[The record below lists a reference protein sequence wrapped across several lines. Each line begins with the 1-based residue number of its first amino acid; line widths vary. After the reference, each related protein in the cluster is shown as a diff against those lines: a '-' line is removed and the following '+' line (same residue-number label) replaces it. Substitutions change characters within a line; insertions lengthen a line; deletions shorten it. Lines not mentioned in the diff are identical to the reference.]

1 MNAENEHA
9 DPKKTA
15 SGEVPQRKGRETDE
29 QRAARYAE
37 LEASYPTMTAAQ
49 YATRSRR
56 SMLTGA
62 AAALAALGGWRW
74 IQNSPEDLK
83 IPQPLRDVLEA
94 NESLWRTLYREGKQA
109 PTFDRSASSMI
120 RVNGRRGLDNEID
133 LDAWTLSV
141 RNEGDEIASYD
152 IGVLEG
158 LEKREMT
165 VEHYCVEGWS
175 HIVTWGGVRFSDFVA
190 ANHPEIMENPPEFVS
205 LETPDRGFYVGL
217 EWAAMMHDQTLL
229 AFEVQGEPLP
239 QDHGAPLRLVTPLKY
254 GIKQLKRIGVI
265 EFTNTQPADFWGERG
280 YDWYSGL

>member
-1 MNAENEHA
+1 MPETNE
-9 DPKKTA
+9 
-15 SGEVPQRKGRETDE
+15 E
-29 QRAARYAE
+29 RAARYAE
-37 LEASYPTMTAAQ
+37 LEASYPTMTADE
-49 YATRSRR
+49 YKRRSRR
-56 SMLTGA
+56 SLITGA
-62 AAALAALGGWRW
+62 AAMVGAYSGWRW
-74 IQNSPEDLK
+74 IQNSPEDLN
-83 IPQPLRDVLEA
+83 IPQPLRDVHEA
-94 NESLWRTLYREGKQA
+94 NEALWRTLYREDKLA
-109 PTFDRSASSMI
+109 PTFDRSESSMI
-120 RVNGRRGLDNEID
+120 RVNGRRGIDEEID
-133 LDAWTLSV
+133 LDAWTMSV
-141 RNEGDEIASYD
+141 RNEGTEIASYD
-152 IGVLEG
+152 MGVVAD

-190 ANHPEIMENPPEFVS
+190 ANHPEMMDEPPEFVS

-239 QDHGAPLRLVTPLKY
+239 QEHGAPLRLVTPLKY